1 MFFERYT
8 MNSKLS
14 QRQFFIV
21 TDIVFLLRL
30 SVCLFVTAADSV
42 RDYSLFVS
50 IACLSIVCLLF
61 VCLYRCFPI
70 HALALI
76 HVLLLW
82 NM

>member
-42 RDYSLFVS
+42 GDYSLFVS

-61 VCLYRCFPI
+61 VCLYRCFPS